1 MPSSTTKQA
10 KVMSAIA
17 HGWKPKGSVAKIPV
31 KVAKDFHKAD
41 AGHKYGQKHKVT
53 SARNTARKYAKK
65 ADGGATDEEKTPDFS
80 QLKKVYISPNEGL
93 AEDLTRKSPLEGRE
107 PPGPQFSATP
117 ETPRD
122 TIRNFIAGPDTKS
135 YEPRSVLANKAMNVL
150 DYTPPMMAEQAGEDI
165 AKGEYQNAALFAM
178 PGAKKAKA
186 GLYDLE
192 KALGAAANY
201 AVKDEGPTAGQ
212 QYVQKALKAEYGK
225 TLATKAIEKGYT
237 PEQVEN
243 LKTYMTPGAQANF
256 DKHYSKMSPKKEPSF
271 EPSLWET
278 PEIQATKPNLTV
290 VPKAPPTLGIHTN
303 KFTADAESKS
313 TLGKWPEYDALH
325 SQASQMPMNL
335 DPSQKAAVAYW
346 GDPSGYK
353 AINGHLRG
361 SAVSYDATNAIPHLD
376 SAIESSPLP
385 SHSILW
391 RGVHG
396 PHADELK
403 KLIAGDT
410 FWNAGY
416 TATSLDPRRAT
427 HYGLKEDPGII
438 LNYHLPEGFPALY
451 TSHPDAGGWSQ
462 NEREFLLPHGTPF
475 RIIGT
480 EKIKSPIWD
489 YNGGVKD
496 KNHHDF
502 IVYHVAPADDYGPI
516 HSQLDKVPGGKPLM
530 PAKPSKV
537 PEQAPDD
544 WYEQHNGPAVKPEP
558 KGKDTDI
565 EDYYAKME
573 KENAEYEKL
582 QEQHQNGP
590 EWEPDEADIPYPE
603 GGPEPHPLIGSSPYH
618 QHQQGKITPLE
629 YTQAVRKHFVPSNYA
644 EFRPKDVKPEEVP
657 QVNWGKNDPQELEKS
672 GVNPHTILL
681 KGGQWDK
688 YEGGPFIPGGY
699 PTEVMDPS
707 KKFSEKAFH
716 MATKPGIAEAY
727 HGGKDIGGPY
737 VAKSQNFFEFDWPS
751 FFGSNHY
758 SNGDLDKVAR
768 EAQKMGADMV
778 AVHNMH
784 DTGSHLH
791 GLHTQYLVLDT
802 RILRAPHA
810 AFDPEKWHLRHPLA
824 GIAGLAAG
832 AGVYSYG
839 DEAKAAEHKAMG
851 GKVKA
856 EKALPANHQLGMRV
870 PKGGSMCANCKFLAS
885 PTTCGNKGWVEWH
898 GSEKLPHPADEYCCD
913 NYGIKEV
920 EAKAE
925 GGSVK
930 KKDEDPKDHE
940 FINFKQGGLIDS
952 SIPGRSDHIPMKV
965 PPGSYVLPA
974 DIPSALGQG
983 NTKAGSEILSKMFTH
998 SAYGLKPMTQKAHGF
1013 QYPRPIGRKHAE
1025 GGATEDDAHII
1036 AAGGEYIIHPDVVK
1050 EVGHGDVAKGHK
1062 VLDKFV
1068 LHTRKQHIKTLK
1080 GLKGP
1085 KK

>member
-1 MPSSTTKQA
+1 MPSSSTKQA

-165 AKGEYQNAALFAM
+165 AKGEYQNAALFAL

-278 PEIQATKPNLTV
+278 PDIQATKPNLTV

-303 KFTADAESKS
+303 KFTADAGNKS
-313 TLGKWPEYDALH
+313 TLGKWSEYDALH
-325 SQASQMPMNL
+325 AQASQMPLNL
-335 DPSQKAAVAYW
+335 NEEQKGAVAYW

-361 SAVSYDATNAIPHLD
+361 SAVSFDASKAIPHLD

-403 KLIAGDT
+403 KLGAGDT

-475 RIIGT
+475 RVIGT

-502 IVYHVAPADDYGPI
+502 IVYHVAPADDYGPV
-516 HSQLDKVPGGKPLM
+516 HSQLDKVPGGKPL

-573 KENAEYEKL
+573 KENYEYEKS
-582 QEQHQNGP
+582 QEQHELGP
-590 EWEPDEADIPYPE
+590 EWEPDYGDM
-603 GGPEPHPLIGSSPYH
+603 PHAEEHIAPHLAGSDPYH
-618 QHQQGKITPLE
+618 QHLQGKLSPLQ
-629 YTQAVRKHFVPSNYA
+629 YTQAVRQHFVPSNYA
-644 EFRPKDVKPEEVP
+644 EYRPKDVKPEEVP
-657 QVNWGKNDPQELEKS
+657 QVDWGKNSPEEVAEK
-672 GVNPHTILL
+672 GFNPNTILL
-681 KGGQWDK
+681 KGGQWDSWT
-688 YEGGPFIPGGY
+688 GGPFKPGGY
-699 PTEVMDPS
+699 PKEIIDPS
-707 KKFSEKAFH
+707 QKHSEQAFH

-727 HGGKDIGGPY
+727 HGSKDIGGPY
-737 VAKSQNFFEFDWPS
+737 VAKSQNFLEFDWPS

-758 SNGDLDKVAR
+758 SNGDLDKVTR
-768 EAQKMGADMV
+768 EARKMGADMV

-791 GLHTQYLVLDT
+791 GLHTQYLVLNT
-802 RILRAPHA
+802 NILRAPHA

-824 GIAGLAAG
+824 SIAGLTAG
-832 AGVYSYG
+832 AGIYSYG
-839 DEAKAAEHKAMG
+839 DEAQAAEHK
-851 GKVKA
+851 K
-856 EKALPANHQLGMRV
+856 
-870 PKGGSMCANCKFLAS
+870 
-885 PTTCGNKGWVEWH
+885 
-898 GSEKLPHPADEYCCD
+898 
-913 NYGIKEV
+913 
-920 EAKAE
+920 E

-940 FINFKQGGLIDS
+940 FIDFKRGGLIDS
-952 SIPGRSDHIPMKV
+952 DIPGRSDHIPMRV
-965 PPGSYVLPA
+965 VPGSYVLPA

-983 NTKAGSEILSKMFTH
+983 NTKAGSEILKKMFTH
-998 SAYGLKPMTQKAHGF
+998 SAYGMEPMKGKGKEFRYPHPITFKRRAGGGRVAVLQALPKDHQLGMKVPKGGSMCANCKYIASPTTCGNKGFIEWNKGPNLPHPADEYCCDNYGIAEPKGKAD
-1013 QYPRPIGRKHAE
+1013 
-1025 GGATEDDAHII
+1025 GGETDHVPII
-1036 AAGGEYIIHPDVVK
+1036 AAGGEWVIHPDDVT
-1050 EVGHGDVAKGHK
+1050 EQGHGDMNKGHK
-1062 VLDKFV
+1062 VLDQFV
-1068 LHTRKQHIKTLK
+1068 LHTRAQHIKTLK